1 MAKAPSSTPTS
12 RSYTFTALCKSGS
25 SKSTT
30 FTAASYNEARKK
42 LQEFIDAN

>member
-1 MAKAPSSTPTS
+1 MATAKTKAPTT
-12 RSYTFTALCKSGS
+12 RTYNFTALCKSGS

-30 FTAASYNEARKK
+30 FTATSYSEARKK